1 MQRVAA
7 TYNPE
12 NQHACYLDLSQSF
25 GTGFSSGQQEIIKNI
40 LVIDH
45 LVEELQE
52 LFNQYV

>member
-25 GTGFSSGQQEIIKNI
+25 GTGFSSDQQDIIKNI